1 MVFAKLGMVKVM
13 GHPRGAA
20 FVKLS
25 RGEDAEKC
33 VEVREGCFKDHDK
46 MILNLGVPGNRKFRI
61 MMAQPGDGRG
71 GAEAKEEGEG
81 AQRQN
86 YQRMYIQ
93 TCFTIT

>member
-1 MVFAKLGMVKVM
+1 M
-13 GHPRGAA
+13 
-20 FVKLS
+20 
-25 RGEDAEKC
+25 
-33 VEVREGCFKDHDK
+33 EVREGCFKDHDK
-46 MILNLGVPGNRKFRI
+46 MILDLSVPDNRKFRI